1 MRLWDWGEAG
11 LEPQPLVCPS
21 CRKVYDTI
29 LVANTNNREAKLN
42 RSRVVLLKLRALR
55 QVSRS
60 AVGCCVPRTSAIPM
74 MRSCQSM
81 QITAVKNMLIDVRG
95 INAGLSKL
103 QAPSSKL
110 QAPSSKL
117 QAPSSKLQAPSSKL
131 QAPSFKLSTSSLQY
145 LSSKFHPDRP
155 RGYLILWLSRQHSP
169 SLTFDFGFRHSTSAF
184 GIRPSGTTL
193 YKVQEGNSGRH
204 ISTLPGTMVL
214 RIRNVGYIIGSS
226 HPTKYLVHTRAC
238 SLHLHTPNPQ
248 PAQI

>member
-95 INAGLSKL
+95 INAGLTRF
-103 QAPSSKL
+103 
-110 QAPSSKL
+110 
-117 QAPSSKLQAPSSKL
+117 QAPSSKL

-169 SLTFDFGFRHSTSAF
+169 SSTFDFGFRHSTSAF

>member
-95 INAGLSKL
+95 INAGLTRF
-103 QAPSSKL
+103 
-110 QAPSSKL
+110 
-117 QAPSSKLQAPSSKL
+117 QAPSSKL
-131 QAPSFKLSTSSLQY
+131 QAPSFKLSTSSLPKLQVPSRPTSWLPY
-145 LSSKFHPDRP
+145 TVAVKTAFAFVDIRLRLSA
-155 RGYLILWLSRQHSP
+155 
-169 SLTFDFGFRHSTSAF
+169 FDFGFRHST
-184 GIRPSGTTL
+184 
-193 YKVQEGNSGRH
+193 
-204 ISTLPGTMVL
+204 
-214 RIRNVGYIIGSS
+214 IRN
-226 HPTKYLVHTRAC
+226 H
-238 SLHLHTPNPQ
+238 SL
-248 PAQI
+248 